1 MFMIKFR
8 FRVSRVPLLAAVF
21 VSLAAGCATNQK
33 SRLAMTV
40 SSFAVGAAAGYGT
53 APEDERKEMHAV
65 YWGGLLGVAA
75 AVASNYIYDDE
86 TEVEKVSLEN
96 EKLKA
101 QLDLIQNA
109 NKVLVK
115 QGKGKF
121 KGSGGEEFQSGTA
134 TWKLYQTDQ
143 WVKDGPTRMYH
154 QDKMI
159 EIISD
164 RDDKK

>member
-1 MFMIKFR
+1 MLFIHC
-8 FRVSRVPLLAAVF
+8 
-21 VSLAAGCATNQK
+21 GCSTNQK

-40 SSFAVGAAAGYGT
+40 SGFTIGAAAGAAT
-53 APEDERKEMHAV
+53 APKDERQDMHAA

-75 AVASNYIYDDE
+75 AIAGNYIYSDDQIA
-86 TEVEKVSLEN
+86 EKTALEN
-96 EKLKA
+96 EKLRA

-121 KGSGGEEFQSGTA
+121 KGAGEAIQSGNA
-134 TWKLYQTDQ
+134 IWKLYQTDQ
-143 WVKDGPTRMYH
+143 WVKDSEYRMYH

-159 EIISD
+159 EITPAD
-164 RDDKK
+164 AQK

>member
-1 MFMIKFR
+1 MERHKIILISF
-8 FRVSRVPLLAAVF
+8 VLLGT
-21 VSLAAGCATNQK
+21 SHLTGCATNREN
-33 SRLAMTV
+33 RLAMTI
-40 SSFAVGAAAGYGT
+40 SGFAVGTALGGGT

-65 YWGGLLGVAA
+65 YWGGILGVATA
-75 AVASNYIYDDE
+75 IASNYLYSDDR
-86 TEVEKVSLEN
+86 EVERATLEN
-96 EKLKA
+96 QKLQA

-121 KGSGGEEFQSGTA
+121 KNPSGEEFQSGNA

-143 WVKDGPTRMYH
+143 WVKDGSNRMFH

-159 EIISD
+159 EITPGSNEQ
-164 RDDKK
+164 R